1 MSAESLLLG
10 AALWLLPTG
19 VRHPMHT
26 AVTEIAYDATTR
38 LAAIRIRVFVDDL
51 RAALQATP
59 GTAAGDSATVRYV
72 TSGFSFIDRT
82 GRRLPFRWQGAER
95 AGDVLVLRFDAA
107 ALAGLAGGRVA
118 STLLSERF
126 EDQVN
131 IVRATYSGRTRTLL
145 FTRGE
150 AAKSLD

>member
-1 MSAESLLLG
+1 MSAQSLLLG
-10 AALWLLPTG
+10 AALWLVPIG

-26 AVTEIAYDATTR
+26 AVTEIAYDGTTTT
-38 LAAIRIRVFVDDL
+38 AAIRIRVFADDFT
-51 RAALQATP
+51 AALHAQP

-72 TSGFSFIDRT
+72 TSGFSVVDRT
-82 GRRLPFRWQGAER
+82 GRRLPLRWQGAGR
-95 AGDVLVLRFDAA
+95 AEDVLVLRFDAA
-107 ALAGLAGGRVA
+107 APAGLTGARVA

-131 IVRATYSGRTRTLL
+131 IVRATYGGRTRTLL

-150 AAKSLD
+150 AAKLLD

>member
-1 MSAESLLLG
+1 MSAQGLLLG
-10 AALWLLPTG
+10 AALWLPPIG

-26 AVTEIAYDATTR
+26 AVTEIAYDASTTS
-38 LAAIRIRVFVDDL
+38 AAIRIRVFADDFTSEL
-51 RAALQATP
+51 HAQP

-72 TSGFSFIDRT
+72 TSGLSIVDRR
-82 GRRLPFRWQGAER
+82 GKQLPLRWQGAGR

-107 ALAGLAGGRVA
+107 APAGLTGARVA

-131 IVRATYSGRTRTLL
+131 IVRATYGGRTRTLL

-150 AAKSLD
+150 PAKSLD

>member
-1 MSAESLLLG
+1 MSAPSLLLG
-10 AALWLLPTG
+10 AALWLLPIG

-26 AVTEIAYDATTR
+26 AVTEIEYDATTTS
-38 LAAIRIRVFVDDL
+38 AAIRIRVFLDDFTT
-51 RAALQATP
+51 AIHALP

-72 TSGFSFIDRT
+72 PSGFSVIDRM
-82 GRRLPFRWQGAER
+82 GRRLPLRWQGAER
-95 AGDVLVLRFDAA
+95 AGDVLVLRFYAA
-107 ALAGLAGGRVA
+107 APAGLSGGRVA

-131 IVRATYSGRTRTLL
+131 IVRVTYGGRRRTLL

-150 AAKSLD
+150 AAKALD